1 MFLFC
6 TAFKALLNTVD
17 ALTGG
22 FLLILVA
29 CLLLVAGLFTDALTA
44 FLGAV
49 CVALCCC
56 LCLDTVALLL
66 EGVALLVGAFFL
78 GAGALLGA
86 ALLALDTV
94 ALLLDALVVV
104 LVFLLLEGV
113 DLRVVV
119 LLDLVDLVDLLDL
132 FCLLLDRR
140 PRRPPLLAIVFL
152 VNTFVVPLN
161 NRALTG

>member
-1 MFLFC
+1 MV
-6 TAFKALLNTVD
+6 LL
-17 ALTGG
+17 A
-22 FLLILVA
+22 
-29 CLLLVAGLFTDALTA
+29 
-44 FLGAV
+44 
-49 CVALCCC
+49 
-56 LCLDTVALLL
+56 LDTLALVLEGLVLL
-66 EGVALLVGAFFL
+66 EAGVLLLVGAFFF
-78 GAGALLGA
+78 GAVLLGA

-104 LVFLLLEGV
+104 LVFLLLDGA

-119 LLDLVDLVDLLDL
+119 LLDLVLELVRLDL

-161 NRALTG
+161 DRALTG

>member
-6 TAFKALLNTVD
+6 IPFRALLNTVD

-29 CLLLVAGLFTDALTA
+29 CLLLVAGLPTDALTA
-44 FLGAV
+44 FLGVV

-66 EGVALLVGAFFL
+66 EGVALFVGAFFF
-78 GAGALLGA
+78 GAVLLGA

-104 LVFLLLEGV
+104 LVFLLLLGV
-113 DLRVVV
+113 LFLAPEPLVFLLRL
-119 LLDLVDLVDLLDL
+119 LLDLALLLLVPAPLDL
-132 FCLLLDRR
+132 CLLRDLR
-140 PRRPPLLAIVFL
+140 PLLPLAISL
-152 VNTFVVPLN
+152 PC
-161 NRALTG
+161 

>member
-1 MFLFC
+1 MLLFFI
-6 TAFKALLNTVD
+6 AFTALLNTVD

-56 LCLDTVALLL
+56 LCLDTLALLL
-66 EGVALLVGAFFL
+66 EGLVLLEAGVLLLVGA
-78 GAGALLGA
+78 LLGVVFLTLDTF
-86 ALLALDTV
+86 LLALDTL
-94 ALLLDALVVV
+94 ALLLEG
-104 LVFLLLEGV
+104 LVFLLLDGA

-119 LLDLVDLVDLLDL
+119 LLVLVRLDL

-152 VNTFVVPLN
+152 VNTFVVRLN
-161 NRALTG
+161 DRALTG

>member
-1 MFLFC
+1 M
-6 TAFKALLNTVD
+6 LNAVD

-22 FLLILVA
+22 FLFILVA
-29 CLLLVAGLFTDALTA
+29 CLLLVAGLFADALTA

-56 LCLDTVALLL
+56 RCLDTVALLL
-66 EGVALLVGAFFL
+66 EGVALLVGAFFF
-78 GAGALLGA
+78 GAVLLGA

-104 LVFLLLEGV
+104 LVFLLLDGA

-161 NRALTG
+161 DRALTG

>member
-6 TAFKALLNTVD
+6 IPFRALLNTVD

-29 CLLLVAGLFTDALTA
+29 CLLLVAGLPTDALTA

-66 EGVALLVGAFFL
+66 EGVALFVGAFFF
-78 GAGALLGA
+78 GAVLLGA

-104 LVFLLLEGV
+104 LVFLLLLGALFLAPEPLV
-113 DLRVVV
+113 FLLRL
-119 LLDLVDLVDLLDL
+119 LLDLALLLLVPAPLDL
-132 FCLLLDRR
+132 CLLRDRR
-140 PRRPPLLAIVFL
+140 PRRPPLLAISL
-152 VNTFVVPLN
+152 PC
-161 NRALTG
+161 

>member
-1 MFLFC
+1 M
-6 TAFKALLNTVD
+6 V
-17 ALTGG
+17 
-22 FLLILVA
+22 
-29 CLLLVAGLFTDALTA
+29 LLVVAV

-49 CVALCCC
+49 
-56 LCLDTVALLL
+56 
-66 EGVALLVGAFFL
+66 
-78 GAGALLGA
+78 LLGA
-86 ALLALDTV
+86 ALLALDTL

-104 LVFLLLEGV
+104 LVFLLLEGA

-119 LLDLVDLVDLLDL
+119 LLDDLVLELLRLDL

-161 NRALTG
+161 DRALTG

>member
-1 MFLFC
+1 MLRLVGLAC
-6 TAFKALLNTVD
+6 LVV
-17 ALTGG
+17 
-22 FLLILVA
+22 LVA
-29 CLLLVAGLFTDALTA
+29 CLLLVGALPLEALTA
-44 FLGAV
+44 LLGADL
-49 CVALCCC
+49 VAC
-56 LCLDTVALLL
+56 LFLDTVALLL

-78 GAGALLGA
+78 GAAFLGA

-104 LVFLLLEGV
+104 LVFLLLEGA
-113 DLRVVV
+113 DLLVVV
-119 LLDLVDLVDLLDL
+119 LLDLVLELVRLDL

>member
-6 TAFKALLNTVD
+6 IPFRALLNTVD

-44 FLGAV
+44 FLGVV

-66 EGVALLVGAFFL
+66 EGVALLVGAFFF
-78 GAGALLGA
+78 GAVLLGA

-104 LVFLLLEGV
+104 LVFLLLEGA
-113 DLRVVV
+113 DLLVVV
-119 LLDLVDLVDLLDL
+119 LLDLVLELVRLDL

>member
-1 MFLFC
+1 MLLFFI
-6 TAFKALLNTVD
+6 AFTALLNAVD

-56 LCLDTVALLL
+56 LCLDTLALLL
-66 EGVALLVGAFFL
+66 EGLVLLEAGVLLLVGA
-78 GAGALLGA
+78 LLGVVFLTLDTF
-86 ALLALDTV
+86 LLALDTL
-94 ALLLDALVVV
+94 ALLLEG
-104 LVFLLLEGV
+104 LVFLLLDGA

-119 LLDLVDLVDLLDL
+119 LLVLVRLDL

-152 VNTFVVPLN
+152 VYTFVIPFN